1 MFWTRHSR
9 EARRQKVLDELLDLE
24 PGERRGRLDAA
35 VAAGDVHADEID
47 STLLMVHRL
56 DALRVMTIP
65 PGGVLSGTILPVAS
79 SERVAPLEALDGG
92 EAADADAEADAAA
105 DVSYG
110 GTAYSARVLDAA
122 AIPIV
127 ADPEPAWPWLDAEPL
142 PIDAV
147 EAASRLIAQDRAA
160 RRSARP
166 SLRRVRAG
174 GIRREAAG
182 RRPRRSRHH
191 ERNSAAAG
199 SASEENWPD
208 TLGCGRSRLFQGV
221 VA

>member
-160 RRSARP
+160 RRKRATEP
-166 SLRRVRAG
+166 SSSPRRGHPAG
-174 GIRREAAG
+174 GSRAPAASLSA
-182 RRPRRSRHH
+182 PRA
-191 ERNSAAAG
+191 ESAAAG

-208 TLGCGRSRLFQGV
+208 ISWLRP
-221 VA
+221 